1 MTLQIS
7 YQDWS
12 DFLIRIGA
20 VCGPSELH
28 GMLCGSLCTG
38 KVGDPGQWAS
48 SAYGFLD
55 LLEDTDDREVRGALE
70 AFFEMAQSTMKEQG
84 YGLHLL
90 LPDDAVPLPDR
101 GGALAR
107 WCQGFLHGFGSG
119 GEGIALKLEE
129 DAQDALRDIAEI
141 ARLEQN
147 EASEEDEQLYV
158 ELVEYVRLA
167 VFDMYAQ
174 LNVSH
179 SAMDDVRAESDPIE
193 SDPIDTAG
201 GRLDPDGNPGSHQDG
216 TVH

>member
-1 MTLQIS
+1 MAVTIS

-20 VCGPSELH
+20 VSGPAELQ

-38 KVGDPGQWAS
+38 KAQGAAPWAS
-48 SAYGFLD
+48 DAYAFLD
-55 LLEDTDDREVRGALE
+55 LLEDTDDSEVRAALE
-70 AFFEMAQSTMKEQG
+70 AFYQLAHTALQDQG
-84 YGLHLL
+84 YALHLL

-101 GGALAR
+101 SSALAR

-119 GEGIALKLEE
+119 GEGIALKLHE

-147 EASEEDEQLYV
+147 EASDEDEALFV

-167 VFDMYAQ
+167 VFDIYAQ
-174 LNVSH
+174 LNLNAADVAAD
-179 SAMDDVRAESDPIE
+179 SAA
-193 SDPIDTAG
+193 ANG
-201 GRLDPDGNPGSHQDG
+201 GS